1 MKPTD
6 IVTGRKSLSANSSC
20 KVTKKIGEIP
30 RNHYMLHY
38 YIGMCYQ
45 QD

>member
-20 KVTKKIGEIP
+20 KGNKIGETP
-30 RNHYMLHY
+30 RNHYMLY
-38 YIGMCYQ
+38 YYTGTC
-45 QD
+45 